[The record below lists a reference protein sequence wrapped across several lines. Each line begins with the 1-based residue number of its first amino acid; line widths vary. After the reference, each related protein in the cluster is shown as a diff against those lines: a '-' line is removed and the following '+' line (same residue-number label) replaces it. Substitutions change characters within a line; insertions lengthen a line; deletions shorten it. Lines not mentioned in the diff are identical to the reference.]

1 MGLGSRRNCF
11 RIRDCMAV
19 VAVVDCCKGVMT
31 MNDKELIE
39 VSNRAWDAFADQMPE
54 EFTGRDL
61 LKIIIR
67 FVVNTANVLDMKP
80 ITVCMMMY
88 DRLNAERHSVK
99 VFNRIKS
106 VLLLASTVAIIVGT
120 ACVLWFNYRL
130 GTKIFDVGCICG
142 LACWVLEFVMKVIDR
157 WP

>member
-1 MGLGSRRNCF
+1 
-11 RIRDCMAV
+11 
-19 VAVVDCCKGVMT
+19 

-80 ITVCMMMY
+80 TTVCMMMY
-88 DRLNAERHSVK
+88 DGLNDERHPVK
-99 VFNRIKS
+99 VVKS
-106 VLLLASTVAIIVGT
+106 IENVLRFASIVSLIIGVS
-120 ACVLWFNYRL
+120 CELWFNYQL
-130 GTKIFDVGCICG
+130 GAKICGVSCICI
-142 LACWVLEFVMKVIDR
+142 LACLTLEFLEFAVKVIDR
-157 WP
+157 WI

>member
-1 MGLGSRRNCF
+1 
-11 RIRDCMAV
+11 
-19 VAVVDCCKGVMT
+19 MT
-31 MNDKELIE
+31 DKELIE

-99 VFNRIKS
+99 VVNRIKS
-106 VLLLASTVAIIVGT
+106 VLLIARTVAIIVGT
-120 ACVLWFNYRL
+120 ACVLWFDYKL
-130 GTKIFDVGCICG
+130 GAKIFYAGCICS
-142 LACWVLEFVMKVIDR
+142 LASWVLGFVMQVIDR

>member
-1 MGLGSRRNCF
+1 M
-11 RIRDCMAV
+11 
-19 VAVVDCCKGVMT
+19 MT
-31 MNDKELIE
+31 DKELVE
-39 VSNRAWDAFADQMPE
+39 VSNRAWDAFVDQMPE

-88 DRLNAERHSVK
+88 DRLNDERHSVK
-99 VFNRIKS
+99 VVNRIKS
-106 VLLLASTVAIIVGT
+106 VLLLVSTVAIIVGT
-120 ACVLWFNYRL
+120 ACVLWFNYQL
-130 GTKIFDVGCICG
+130 GTKIFDVGCVCG
-142 LACWVLEFVMKVIDR
+142 LACWVLEFVMQVIDR